1 MPSTRNQSA
10 QAAME
15 PEESQT
21 VAETVDPMEVD
32 NQAEQTP
39 IPIVN
44 IPSTPSEE
52 PYSQAALDSLRAKL
66 EVKRRREAIED
77 AEKELNG
84 EPFLGLNDIEG
95 LPTRGKRAATSCG
108 NESTP
113 RYLRP
118 SSPPTYS
125 GKDLKEME
133 NFAAGYRTYFDADL
147 SGACDSDANRIRLAA
162 SSLKGKAL
170 LNWDNR
176 TEEPETYNDFI
187 DWCRN
192 LVSDPENRKNHAF
205 QRLKTIQ
212 QRERQS
218 VRELATVIES
228 LERDIPPLSQEEI
241 KAWTLLNALKPETR
255 REVLKENK
263 TITSRDQVIAAA
275 QRQEELAR
283 DESTA
288 YKTQESSGRSRAQ
301 SSRGRNTRK
310 NRTESVTPRRAVP
323 DRSASRSG
331 KCFNCGKPGHKAAEC
346 WSRKTEQAQSGSGAG
361 SEHPKAKN

>member
-44 IPSTPSEE
+44 TPSTPSEE

-125 GKDLKEME
+125 SKDLKEME

-147 SGACDSDANRIRLAA
+147 SGACDS
-162 SSLKGKAL
+162 
-170 LNWDNR
+170 
-176 TEEPETYNDFI
+176 EEPETYNDFI

-205 QRLKTIQ
+205 QRLKIIQ

-228 LERDIPPLSQEEI
+228 LERDIPPLS
-241 KAWTLLNALKPETR
+241 
-255 REVLKENK
+255 
-263 TITSRDQVIAAA
+263 
-275 QRQEELAR
+275 
-283 DESTA
+283 
-288 YKTQESSGRSRAQ
+288 
-301 SSRGRNTRK
+301 
-310 NRTESVTPRRAVP
+310 
-323 DRSASRSG
+323 
-331 KCFNCGKPGHKAAEC
+331 
-346 WSRKTEQAQSGSGAG
+346 
-361 SEHPKAKN
+361 